1 MNVCT
6 VLPQANPC
14 CASLFYLKAKPL
26 FLIMWSVFYCCMSY
40 LNRLTCRDVLKVINW
55 GFSHHWFAFE
65 NLPNFHLKFV
75 TFARKAY
82 KRNIFASFK
91 TKKENFFLLIQ
102 LHNCCWC
109 SCDYISLQL
118 CIVCWSAP
126 ASRYFKHLISTS
138 FISTV
143 FFRCIF
149 EKKKTSSL
157 FFTFAKAWRDVCAA
171 IWTWIIS

>member
-1 MNVCT
+1 M
-6 VLPQANPC
+6 
-14 CASLFYLKAKPL
+14 
-26 FLIMWSVFYCCMSY
+26 
-40 LNRLTCRDVLKVINW
+40 INW

-65 NLPNFHLKFV
+65 NLVNFHLKFV
-75 TFARKAY
+75 TFARKTY
-82 KRNIFASFK
+82 KKNRFASFK
-91 TKKENFFLLIQ
+91 SEKIKLFLFVQ

-109 SCDYISLQL
+109 SSDYISLQL

-149 EKKKTSSL
+149 EKRNFFIIFYFCKSMKGCLCSDMNLNYFFNFSEFSFKVFFVTFLRKFFLHWLKIHFFDKILSS
-157 FFTFAKAWRDVCAA
+157 
-171 IWTWIIS
+171 